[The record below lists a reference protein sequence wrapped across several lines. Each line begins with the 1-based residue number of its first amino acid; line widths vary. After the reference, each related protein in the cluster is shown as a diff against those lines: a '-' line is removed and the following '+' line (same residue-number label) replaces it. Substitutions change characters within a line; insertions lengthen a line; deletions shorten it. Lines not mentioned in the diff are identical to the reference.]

1 MGWNPKT
8 ATQAAAQAVGSDSNK
23 LNQPAIAEATT
34 RLGGIFTRARSPN
47 VSLTPAAPTLS
58 VVDSIG
64 SDLNR
69 STRQAFE
76 NNENV
81 SDLLDYALNNKPASA
96 QQLGQISSKLGTD
109 ARTEMTSKTGDR
121 GLGRALFALQDH
133 VDDLVGSTITDPE
146 LATAYA
152 TARPQY
158 RALSQLTSSP
168 SILNSATGE
177 VNMTALGK
185 YLQRTDKPGYLRG
198 GNQSPLYNAARWGRA
213 TGEGPGAP
221 PLRLGS
227 DLGLPL
233 LRYYGLNNP
242 ASRALGGVVSR
253 AGAPIAPANR
263 RSARG
268 LGFGAVPD
276 VNAGVNGLLGRPRQ
290 SQGLLN

>member
-1 MGWNPKT
+1 M
-8 ATQAAAQAVGSDSNK
+8 
-23 LNQPAIAEATT
+23 
-34 RLGGIFTRARSPN
+34 
-47 VSLTPAAPTLS
+47 SLTPAAPTLS
-58 VVDSIG
+58 TVDSIG
-64 SDLNR
+64 SQLNR

-81 SDLLDYALNNKPASA
+81 SDLLDYALNNKPATG
-96 QQLGQISSKLGTD
+96 QQLGQISSKLGAD

-121 GLGRALFALQDH
+121 ALGRALFALQDH
-133 VDDLVGSTITDPE
+133 VDDLVGSTITDPG
-146 LATAYA
+146 LASSYA

-168 SILNSATGE
+168 SILNSSTGQ

-198 GNQSPLYNAARWGRA
+198 GNQSPLYNAARWGQA

-242 ASRALGGVVSR
+242 VSRALGGTVSR
-253 AGAPIAPANR
+253 VGAPVAPTIG
-263 RSARG
+263 RSTQG
-268 LGFGAVPD
+268 LAVGAVPD
-276 VNAGVNGLLGRPRQ
+276 VNSWLNGLLGRSPR
-290 SQGLLN
+290 SSGLLN